1 MSRPTLEIK
10 IGKTLRKA
18 NRLKATHAKL
28 ERVDEL
34 LTYLRHLLAPLSAL
48 PESSLT
54 EVQQHEKQRLNGYVE
69 LCVMHKLKFQIDAV
83 LTDVRSKIQ
92 RLKQAPQLQNQEYIE
107 PLVCR
112 LRAIMV
118 LDADYLE
125 AHELFHHLTAGYPQY
140 AQDMAEDGRYLS
152 ITPHKAPDMRI
163 TIICHKDDLEKYATI
178 RAKFPLY
185 RIPATASSKQ
195 DSKECRMR
203 FSLKD
208 LDDFE
213 LFHEELRTRP
223 SYRVSING
231 HPIQEHHFTDWFHC
245 YTRFRKA
252 NTPNYCY
259 GASPFTFNVFGCH
272 KLYTPDID
280 KRLDLCW
287 FSHGT
292 LDPASGFF
300 FLESA
305 RLLQHINHHLE
316 HCGFCPALTQEKLS
330 IGLNVLPYA
339 LNPECDDRW
348 HYWPPHTMPERV
360 IPTGNALAIAS
371 DDIDVAH
378 VDLSKLIEVAPT
390 PYVEKLLQYLETGDF
405 AHLSTSTYRGLST
418 CIQCGVPYKPNTMS
432 CGKCRVDFWKHAFQD
447 LEQVLNH
454 IRSLN
459 PIKLPSP
466 SHKQPAAV
474 SSTSRS
480 ELPRHDSAEENVSFE
495 QLWNDPQVQQMLT
508 HDMPQQPASPVEA
521 ASHEPAAPE
530 SQPQSSPDNISQY
543 RESLRAIAEEKRQP
557 PEAQPP
563 HESLERL
570 QFHEKIW
577 GLVSKKYRE
586 RKAIE
591 HAFLESSHD
600 ETSGV
605 SEPGIPPFDI
615 QPSPPTPAQ
624 QLRQHNSEKRQPPAP
639 VATPP
644 ASSEGFGSNEPEPE
658 KAALLHT
665 IKNLKPRQKS
675 ELSTRGVVRV
685 VYLATMDKDSCP
697 LCAYLD
703 GMVMDP
709 DDPATDIFSPPLYPG
724 CTCRREYVLKTE
736 KPQNWPRVTFTFPPE
751 ELLIH
756 LDK

>member
-1 MSRPTLEIK
+1 MAKPTLEVK

-34 LTYLRHLLAPLSAL
+34 LAHLNHLIAPLSAL
-48 PESSLT
+48 PENSLS
-54 EVQQHEKQRLNGYVE
+54 EVQQHEKQRLSGYVE

-92 RLKQAPQLQNQEYIE
+92 RLRQEPQLQSQEYIE
-107 PLVCR
+107 PLVYR
-112 LRAIMV
+112 LRAIMA

-125 AHELFHHLTAGYPQY
+125 ARELFHHLTAGYPQY
-140 AQDMAEDGRYLS
+140 VQDMAEDGRFIS
-152 ITPHKAPDMRI
+152 ITPHQAPDMRI
-163 TIICHKDDLEKYATI
+163 TITCHKADLEKHESLH
-178 RAKFPLY
+178 AKFPLY

-195 DSKECRMR
+195 DSEECRLR

-213 LFHEELRTRP
+213 VFHEELRTRP
-223 SYRVSING
+223 SYRVSLDG
-231 HPIQEHHFTDWFHC
+231 RPIQEQHFTDWFHC

-252 NTPNYCY
+252 DTPNYCY

-272 KLYTPDID
+272 KLYTPDLD

-287 FSHGT
+287 FSHGA
-292 LDPASGFF
+292 LDPKSGFF
-300 FLESA
+300 FLESTQ
-305 RLLQHINHHLE
+305 LLQRLNHHLE

-348 HYWPPHTMPERV
+348 QYWPPHTRPKRV

-371 DDIDVAH
+371 DDIDIAH
-378 VDLSKLIEVAPT
+378 VDASKLIEVAPT
-390 PYVEKLLQYLETGDF
+390 PYVEKLLRYLETGDF
-405 AHLSTSTYRGLST
+405 NHLSTPAYRGLST
-418 CIQCGVPYKPNTMS
+418 CIQCGVPYKANTMS
-432 CGKCRVDFWKHAFQD
+432 CGKCRVDFWRYALQD
-447 LEQVLNH
+447 IEPILER
-454 IRSLN
+454 IRSQN
-459 PIKLPSP
+459 PIKLPTP
-466 SHKQPAAV
+466 SQPAAV
-474 SSTSRS
+474 ADMSRS
-480 ELPRHDSAEENVSFE
+480 TLRQHDSAEENVSFE

-508 HDMPQQPASPVEA
+508 TDTPQQPAPPA
-521 ASHEPAAPE
+521 TAPEPAAPE
-530 SQPQSSPDNISQY
+530 SRPQSSSDSIRQ
-543 RESLRAIAEEKRQP
+543 SLRALAEKESQP
-557 PEAQPP
+557 AEAPPP
-563 HESLERL
+563 HEPLERL

-591 HAFLESSHD
+591 HAFQESAHD
-600 ETSGV
+600 ETFVTSK
-605 SEPGIPPFDI
+605 PGTPPSDV
-615 QPSPPTPAQ
+615 QSSSSTPAR
-624 QLRQHNSEKRQPPAP
+624 QLRQHDSEKRPPAP
-639 VATPP
+639 PASAISDTTPP
-644 ASSEGFGSNEPEPE
+644 AASSTNVDSNESEPE
-658 KAALLHT
+658 KAALLHA

-675 ELSTRGVVRV
+675 ELGKRGVVRV
-685 VYLATMDKDSCP
+685 VYLATMDKESCP

-736 KPQNWPRVTFTFPPE
+736 KPRNWPRVTFTFPPK
-751 ELLIH
+751 ELLSY